1 MNKLKHK
8 IEEKRA
14 TIGILGLG
22 HTGLFLANEFRAKG
36 FPIIGYDIDDK
47 KIQKLKNKENYLPFF
62 VPQALFSGLE
72 EQLFTPTNDPALLQ
86 RADCIIISVPTPL
99 DKHHQPDLLP
109 LISAAQ
115 TISKVLHN
123 QLIVVQ
129 STSFPGTTKEVVLP
143 ILATSGKKVGEDFFL
158 AHVPERE
165 DAGNANLVLSTVP
178 RLVGGIT
185 GRCTQMAQAL
195 YESIT
200 DKVIPTSSA
209 SLAEAT
215 KVFENTYRLINI
227 AFVDE
232 MKIAFDRMG
241 LDIWEIIDAASS
253 KPFGFTAFYPGPGIG
268 GECIPVDPLYLA
280 WKGKEYDA
288 PTEMIEVASRINYQA
303 TRYVADTI
311 YRCFN
316 ERFKCINGSKIL
328 ILGAAFKKDVT
339 DIRESPTLRLIPLL
353 RSRGAHVAYSDPLV
367 PHLAAF
373 NMDSIPL
380 DEETLASFDC
390 VVIITDHSLFDF
402 PWICKHSELIVDTRN
417 ATKNLA
423 EFKHKIV
430 K

>member
-1 MNKLKHK
+1 
-8 IEEKRA
+8 
-14 TIGILGLG
+14 
-22 HTGLFLANEFRAKG
+22 
-36 FPIIGYDIDDK
+36 
-47 KIQKLKNKENYLPFF
+47 
-62 VPQALFSGLE
+62 
-72 EQLFTPTNDPALLQ
+72 
-86 RADCIIISVPTPL
+86 
-99 DKHHQPDLLP
+99 
-109 LISAAQ
+109 
-115 TISKVLHN
+115 
-123 QLIVVQ
+123 
-129 STSFPGTTKEVVLP
+129 
-143 ILATSGKKVGEDFFL
+143 
-158 AHVPERE
+158 
-165 DAGNANLVLSTVP
+165 
-178 RLVGGIT
+178 
-185 GRCTQMAQAL
+185 MAQAL